1 MIIIN
6 QSGTAMFNFDNA
18 IRLEVSGKFIK
29 LTLSNALKVAN
40 EEQVGNISRFPNI
53 VIAEYE
59 TEEKALKVFESFIA
73 RVAITNLRVWQMPEK

>member
-40 EEQVGNISRFPNI
+40 EEQKC
-53 VIAEYE
+53 E
-59 TEEKALKVFESFIA
+59 
-73 RVAITNLRVWQMPEK
+73 